1 MTNED
6 RLIKICADVLNVDP
20 SEVSLETECGE
31 DGDFDSLTIVMI
43 IAEIQDTFGCT
54 INEDTLKKIKIE
66 KVSDFLKLIG

>member
-31 DGDFDSLTIVMI
+31 GGDFDSLTIVMI
-43 IAEIQDTFGCT
+43 IAEMQDTFGCT